1 MKESMEKGKGKSI
14 SRKKMRLN
22 ITQKLEKLPKGILI
36 DDKIKG
42 HSIRGVYGIFSC
54 DENNQNEYCYY
65 IGRAANIRS
74 RFFDAGGHFHNFIW
88 SKSDKEITMKIVENL
103 IKDILKD
110 KKQVKIKVIKEVPY
124 EFDNYYRDMQRLAYE
139 EYKVIEE
146 YQNKNQALHQLPE
159 GNWIKLNRWEDLKD
173 TTKK

>member
-1 MKESMEKGKGKSI
+1 MG
-14 SRKKMRLN
+14 LN
-22 ITQKLEKLPKGILI
+22 IKQKLELLPKEILI
-36 DDKIKG
+36 DEKIIN
-42 HSIRGVYGIFSC
+42 SNIRGVYGIFSC
-54 DENNQNEYCYY
+54 DVDNKNENCYY
-65 IGRAANIRS
+65 IGRAADIRS

-88 SKSDKEITMKIVENL
+88 SKSDKQITMKIVENL

-110 KKQVKIKVIKEVPY
+110 KKQVKIKVITEVPY

-173 TTKK
+173 SMKK

>member
-1 MKESMEKGKGKSI
+1 MGKRELNSVF
-14 SRKKMRLN
+14 RKKARLS
-22 ITQKLEKLPKGILI
+22 IKQKLEKLPEGILI
-36 DDKIKG
+36 DDCITRDN
-42 HSIRGVYGIFSC
+42 IRGVYGIFSC

-65 IGRAANIRS
+65 IGRAADIRS

-88 SKSDKEITMKIVENL
+88 SKSDKEITMKLVEKL

-110 KKQVKIKVIKEVPY
+110 KKQVEIKVIKEVPY

-173 TTKK
+173 TMRR

>member
-1 MKESMEKGKGKSI
+1 MG
-14 SRKKMRLN
+14 LN
-22 ITQKLEKLPKGILI
+22 IKQKLELLPKEILI
-36 DDKIKG
+36 DEKIIN
-42 HSIRGVYGIFSC
+42 SNIRGVYGIFSC
-54 DENNQNEYCYY
+54 DVDNKNENCYY
-65 IGRAANIRS
+65 IGRAADIRS

-88 SKSDKEITMKIVENL
+88 SKSDKQITIKIVENL

-173 TTKK
+173 SMKK

>member
-1 MKESMEKGKGKSI
+1 MG
-14 SRKKMRLN
+14 LN
-22 ITQKLEKLPKGILI
+22 IKQKLELLPKEILI
-36 DDKIKG
+36 DEKIIN
-42 HSIRGVYGIFSC
+42 SNIRGVYGIFSC
-54 DENNQNEYCYY
+54 DVDNKNENCYY
-65 IGRAANIRS
+65 IGRAADIRS

-88 SKSDKEITMKIVENL
+88 SKSDKQITMKIVENL

-110 KKQVKIKVIKEVPY
+110 KKQVKIRVIKEV
-124 EFDNYYRDMQRLAYE
+124 QRLAYE

-173 TTKK
+173 SMKK

>member
-1 MKESMEKGKGKSI
+1 MGKRELNSVFQKKTRLSI
-14 SRKKMRLN
+14 K
-22 ITQKLEKLPKGILI
+22 QKLEKLPEGILI
-36 DDKIKG
+36 DDCITRDN
-42 HSIRGVYGIFSC
+42 IRGVYGIFSC

-88 SKSDKEITMKIVENL
+88 SISDKEITIKIVENL

-159 GNWIKLNRWEDLKD
+159 GNWIKLNRWEGLKD
-173 TTKK
+173 TMRR

>member
-1 MKESMEKGKGKSI
+1 MG
-14 SRKKMRLN
+14 LN
-22 ITQKLEKLPKGILI
+22 IKQKLELLPKEILI
-36 DDKIKG
+36 DEKIIN
-42 HSIRGVYGIFSC
+42 SNIRGVYGIFSC
-54 DENNQNEYCYY
+54 DVDNKNENCYY
-65 IGRAANIRS
+65 IGRAADIRS

-88 SKSDKEITMKIVENL
+88 SKSDKQITMKIVENL

-173 TTKK
+173 SMKK

>member
-1 MKESMEKGKGKSI
+1 MG
-14 SRKKMRLN
+14 LN
-22 ITQKLEKLPKGILI
+22 IKQKLELLPEEILI
-36 DDKIKG
+36 DKKIIN
-42 HSIRGVYGIFSC
+42 SNIRGVYGIFSC
-54 DENNQNEYCYY
+54 DVNNKNKYCYY
-65 IGRAANIRS
+65 IGRAADIRS

-88 SKSDKEITMKIVENL
+88 SKSDKEITMKIVENI
-103 IKDILKD
+103 IKEILKD

-159 GNWIKLNRWEDLKD
+159 GKWIKLNRWEDLKD
-173 TTKK
+173 TMKK

>member
-1 MKESMEKGKGKSI
+1 MG
-14 SRKKMRLN
+14 LN
-22 ITQKLEKLPKGILI
+22 IKQKLKLLPEKILI
-36 DDKIKG
+36 DKKIIN
-42 HSIRGVYGIFSC
+42 SNIRGVYGIFSC
-54 DENNQNEYCYY
+54 DVDNKNENCYY
-65 IGRAANIRS
+65 IGRAADIRS

-88 SKSDKEITMKIVENL
+88 SKSDKQITMKIVENL

-110 KKQVKIKVIKEVPY
+110 KKQVKIKVITEVPY

-173 TTKK
+173 SMKK

>member
-1 MKESMEKGKGKSI
+1 MG
-14 SRKKMRLN
+14 LN
-22 ITQKLEKLPKGILI
+22 IKQKLKLLPEKILI
-36 DDKIKG
+36 DKKIIN
-42 HSIRGVYGIFSC
+42 SNIRGVYGIFSC
-54 DENNQNEYCYY
+54 DVDNKNENCYY
-65 IGRAANIRS
+65 IGRAADIRS

-103 IKDILKD
+103 IKEILKD
-110 KKQVKIKVIKEVPY
+110 KKQVKIKVITEVPY

-173 TTKK
+173 TMKK

>member
-1 MKESMEKGKGKSI
+1 MGKREANSVF
-14 SRKKMRLN
+14 RKKARLS
-22 ITQKLEKLPKGILI
+22 IKQKLEKLPEGILI
-36 DDKIKG
+36 DDGITRDN
-42 HSIRGVYGIFSC
+42 IRGVYGIFSC
-54 DENNQNEYCYY
+54 DENNQNEHCYY
-65 IGRAANIRS
+65 IGRAADIRS

-159 GNWIKLNRWEDLKD
+159 GNWIKPNSWKELKD
-173 TTKK
+173 TKKK

>member
-1 MKESMEKGKGKSI
+1 MA
-14 SRKKMRLN
+14 LN
-22 ITQKLEKLPKGILI
+22 IKQKLELLPKGILI
-36 DDKIKG
+36 DKKIIN
-42 HSIRGVYGIFSC
+42 SNIRGVYGIFSC
-54 DENNQNEYCYY
+54 DVDNKNENCYY
-65 IGRAANIRS
+65 IGRAADIRS
-74 RFFDAGGHFHNFIW
+74 RFFDAGGHLHNFIW
-88 SKSDKEITMKIVENL
+88 SKSDKEITMKLVEKL

-110 KKQVKIKVIKEVPY
+110 KKQVEIKVIKEVPY

-173 TTKK
+173 TMKK

>member
-1 MKESMEKGKGKSI
+1 MG
-14 SRKKMRLN
+14 LN
-22 ITQKLEKLPKGILI
+22 IKQKLELLPEEILI
-36 DDKIKG
+36 DKKIIN
-42 HSIRGVYGIFSC
+42 SNIRGVYGIFSC
-54 DENNQNEYCYY
+54 DVNNKNEYCYY
-65 IGRAANIRS
+65 IGRAADIRS

-88 SKSDKEITMKIVENL
+88 SKSDKEITMKIVENI
-103 IKDILKD
+103 IKEILKD

-159 GNWIKLNRWEDLKD
+159 GKWIKLNRWEDLKD
-173 TTKK
+173 TMKK

>member
-1 MKESMEKGKGKSI
+1 MG
-14 SRKKMRLN
+14 LN
-22 ITQKLEKLPKGILI
+22 IKQKLKLLPKGISI
-36 DDKIKG
+36 DPKIING
-42 HSIRGVYGIFSC
+42 NIRGVYGIFSC
-54 DENNQNEYCYY
+54 DVDNKNENCYY
-65 IGRAANIRS
+65 IGRAADIRS
-74 RFFDAGGHFHNFIW
+74 RFFDAGGHLHNFIW
-88 SKSDKEITMKIVENL
+88 SKSGKEITMKLVEKL

-110 KKQVKIKVIKEVPY
+110 KKQVEIKVIKEVPY

-173 TTKK
+173 TMKK

>member
-1 MKESMEKGKGKSI
+1 
-14 SRKKMRLN
+14 
-22 ITQKLEKLPKGILI
+22 
-36 DDKIKG
+36 
-42 HSIRGVYGIFSC
+42 
-54 DENNQNEYCYY
+54 
-65 IGRAANIRS
+65 
-74 RFFDAGGHFHNFIW
+74 
-88 SKSDKEITMKIVENL
+88 MKIVENL

-173 TTKK
+173 SMKK